1 MSFYSSQGKI
11 QVQRERLYM
20 SYFIGSFLTAAAP
33 AGRVAALKTR
43 LEDIL
48 FFYFFF
54 ALSVT

>member
-48 FFYFFF
+48 FFYFF
-54 ALSVT
+54 LRYQ